1 MKTAQPIAP
10 SSTSNP
16 PAGATPPMRILQ
28 VFPTYKPAYVYG
40 GPIFSVSY
48 LCEQMVRQGHEVELL
63 TTTANGPDELD
74 VETGVPLDVDGV
86 RVYYFRRWTKD
97 HTHFSPALLWHLWK
111 NCRRYDV
118 VHIQSWWNTV
128 VILSVVVCWLRGV
141 RPVLSPRGML
151 SGFSFSKSHASL
163 KHLFH
168 RHVGRRLLRRTVCHV
183 TSPLELEECK
193 AEGLEAF
200 LLPNLLPLPAEP
212 PPRPPSDG
220 VLRLAFLSRIHPKK
234 NLEGTLQALSLLDFP
249 FELHIAGSGEEA
261 YLEELKTRSR
271 ALGLEER
278 VNWVGH
284 LHGTEKFEF
293 LARADVFLL
302 LSHNENFANV
312 VIEALSVGTPV
323 LVSEGVGLSAFVRE
337 EGLGWV
343 TDLAPESIAAAL
355 STAFEAPS
363 KREEIRRRGPALIQ
377 ERFSAEKLVPAYIQA
392 YREHLRH
399 ESA

>member
-1 MKTAQPIAP
+1 MNTPEAI
-10 SSTSNP
+10 
-16 PAGATPPMRILQ
+16 ATPANAQTGTSTPASMRILQ

-63 TTTANGPDELD
+63 TTTANGPDELE
-74 VETGVPLDVDGV
+74 VPTGVPLDVDGV

-168 RHVGRRLLRRTVCHV
+168 RYVGRRLLRRTVCHV
-183 TSPLELEECK
+183 TSPLELEECRG
-193 AEGLEAF
+193 EGLEAF
-200 LLPNLLPLPAEP
+200 LLPNLLPLPDKP
-212 PPRPPSDG
+212 PPHTPSG
-220 VLRLAFLSRIHPKK
+220 SVFRMAFLSRIHPKK
-234 NLEGTLQALSLLDFP
+234 NLEGTFRALQRLDFP
-249 FELHIAGSGEEA
+249 FELHIAGSGEA
-261 YLEELKTRSR
+261 DYLQELASLTRE
-271 ALGLEER
+271 LGLEER
-278 VNWVGH
+278 VKWVGH
-284 LHGTEKFEF
+284 LHGSEKFEF
-293 LARADVFLL
+293 LARADLFLL

-323 LVSEGVGLSAFVRE
+323 LVSEGVGLADFVRQE
-337 EGLGWV
+337 EVGWV
-343 TDLAPESIAAAL
+343 TGLEEENIATCLQLACKTPAKL
-355 STAFEAPS
+355 
-363 KREEIRRRGPALIQ
+363 EEIRRRAPALIQ
-377 ERFSAEKLVPAYIQA
+377 ERFSAKKLVPAYIQA
-392 YREHLRH
+392 YREHCRH
-399 ESA
+399 EPA